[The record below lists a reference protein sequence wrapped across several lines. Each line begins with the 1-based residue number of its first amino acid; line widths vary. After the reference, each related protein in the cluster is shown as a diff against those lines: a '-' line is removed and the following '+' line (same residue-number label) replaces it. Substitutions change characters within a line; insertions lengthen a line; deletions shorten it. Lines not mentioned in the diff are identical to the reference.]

1 MDKTNLGDRMKDYE
15 NAFRKY
21 VPEKSYI
28 VLRLD
33 GKAFHTYT
41 KGLNKPYDYHLMED
55 MAETAQYLCE
65 NIQGAW
71 WGYTQ
76 SDEIT
81 LVLTPFAKENSDS
94 WFKGNIQ
101 KMVSISAAMA
111 TAKFNILRREGR
123 GINKIALFDS
133 RVFILP
139 SKEEVMNCL
148 IWRQRDAIKNSISMA
163 AQSVYSHAALNK
175 KNGDDQLQMLLD
187 KDIDWNDYPTP
198 AKCGTIVR
206 KYRTIHTNDGTY
218 KNQPATFERTFWKA
232 EGSFIFNVDETID
245 TLIPSP
251 GFGYGDTINELV
263 PEI

>member
-1 MDKTNLGDRMKDYE
+1 
-15 NAFRKY
+15 
-21 VPEKSYI
+21 
-28 VLRLD
+28 
-33 GKAFHTYT
+33 
-41 KGLNKPYDYHLMED
+41 
-55 MAETAQYLCE
+55 
-65 NIQGAW
+65 
-71 WGYTQ
+71 
-76 SDEIT
+76 
-81 LVLTPFAKENSDS
+81 
-94 WFKGNIQ
+94 
-101 KMVSISAAMA
+101 MVSISAAMA

-163 AQSVYSHAALNK
+163 AQSVYSHRELNK
-175 KNGDDQLQMLLD
+175 KNGTEQLEMLLD
-187 KDIDWNDYPTP
+187 KGIDWNEYPTS

-206 KYRTIHTNDGTY
+206 KYRTTYTNDGQY
-218 KNQPATFERTFWKA
+218 KNQPDTFQRTFWKA
-232 EGSFIFNVDETID
+232 EGAFEFNVDDTLD